1 MLGLSQPQASK
12 EATMLELDKE
22 VAALAQQPTA
32 ERVKALKRIIP
43 CATIKSILKK
53 TGQRRACPRLPKW
66 FMVWFVIGMG
76 LCATDCYR
84 QIFRWL
90 SRFRAKLNP
99 PRSTLCEARRRLGVA
114 PLRWLMDGVVKLLA
128 TRKTPGAFYRRMR
141 LMAVDGFVL
150 DVPDTDENERAFG
163 RPRGGRSSGAFPQ
176 VRVLGLCEIGTHVI
190 WKCLIKPLRR
200 AEITMLKALLRW
212 LMPDM
217 LLLWDRGF
225 LSYDNVRDVRAG
237 QANLLARL
245 KKTNVFVRRKKLP
258 DGSYLSKI
266 YRSPHHRRMD
276 RDGLEVRIIEYQ
288 IADTGRPNSGQP
300 QRLLTTLLDPQL
312 DPAQRLIELY
322 HERWEIELAIK
333 ELKTH
338 QQQRPVLRSQTPAGV
353 IQEIYG
359 LLLAHF
365 VVRKLMFEAAAKHG
379 VSPRRLS
386 FTGTI
391 KILRTRLADCPRSA
405 AGRKRWYD
413 HLLAEIAEEVLEERR
428 DRVNPRVIKRKMSKW
443 LKKRPIHRCYPQPTK
458 KFRDS
463 IRVKN

>member
-1 MLGLSQPQASK
+1 MLGLSQAQASK

-53 TGQRRACPRLPKW
+53 TKQCRACARLPKW
-66 FMVWFVIGMG
+66 FMVWFVVGMG
-76 LCATDCYR
+76 LFADDCYR
-84 QIFRWL
+84 QIFRCL
-90 SRFRAKLNP
+90 TRYRSKLNP
-99 PRSTLCEARRRLGVA
+99 LRSSLCEARQRLGVA
-114 PLRWLMDGVVKLLA
+114 PLFWLMNGVVNLLA
-128 TRKTPGAFYRRMR
+128 TPKTSGAFYRNLR

-150 DVPDTDENERAFG
+150 DVPDTSDNERVFG
-163 RPRGGRSSGAFPQ
+163 RPKGGRSPGAFPQ

-190 WKCLIKPLRR
+190 WKCLIKPIRR
-200 AEITMLKALLRW
+200 AEITMLKVLLCW
-212 LMPDM
+212 LEPDM

-225 LSYDNVRDVRAG
+225 LSYDNVRDVLAR

-245 KKTNVFVRRKKLP
+245 KKTNVFARLKKLP
-258 DGSYLSKI
+258 DGSYLSKL
-266 YRSPHHRRMD
+266 YPSPHHRRMN
-276 RDGLEVRIIEYQ
+276 RDGLEVRIIEYT
-288 IADTGRPNSGQP
+288 IEDKGRPNSGKP
-300 QRLLTTLLDPQL
+300 QRLLTTLLDAKL
-312 DPAQRLIELY
+312 DPAKRLIELY

-338 QQQRPVLRSQTPAGV
+338 QQRRPVLRSQTPAGV
-353 IQEIYG
+353 IQEVYG

-365 VVRKLMFEAAAKHG
+365 VVRKLMVEAATKHG
-379 VSPRRLS
+379 LSPRRLS

-391 KILRTRLADCPRSA
+391 KILRTRLPDCPRSP
-405 AGRKRWYD
+405 AGRKRWYEN
-413 HLLAEIAEEVLEERR
+413 LLDEIAEEVLEERR

-443 LKKRPIHRCYPQPTK
+443 LKKRPIHRCYPQPSK

-463 IRVKN
+463 LKVKR